1 MFINRR
7 LMLEE
12 QSLIRTV
19 RHSHDVDVPKFRAGF
34 APVAMR

>member
-1 MFINRR
+1 MLINRR
-7 LMLEE
+7 LVIEE
-12 QSLIRTV
+12 QSLIRAM